1 MCVGNK
7 EHHVKLA
14 KEKVYAAMEEFQ
26 KGRYMV
32 VGDLAIKA
40 VEQAIEA
47 AASMEG
53 LHFHTEPRIAHASR
67 IRWIKERFPTTS
79 KDIDMLWGAYGS
91 LGYEGVDGERAKKV
105 LEAMERILDEL
116 ERKTGLRFR

>member
-1 MCVGNK
+1 MRVGNK

-14 KEKVYAAMEEFQ
+14 KEKMYAAMEEFQ
-26 KGRYMV
+26 KGRYTV

-40 VEQAIEA
+40 IEQAIEA
-47 AASMEG
+47 AASIEG
-53 LHFHTEPRIAHASR
+53 MHFHIEPRIAYANR
-67 IRWIKERFPTTS
+67 VRWIKDRFPSTS

-91 LGYEGVDGERAKKV
+91 LGYEGVDGERAEKV